1 MELLLVLGVGLAAG
15 TLSGI
20 VGFGSS
26 IMLMPVLVIV
36 FGPLHAV
43 PIMAIAAILAN
54 LSRVAIWWREVHWRA
69 GAAYA
74 VTAVPAAALGARTL
88 LVLPPPLIEGVL
100 GVFFLSMIPAR
111 RWLAARGFRLRPP
124 HLMAIGVVIGFL
136 TGIVV
141 TTGPITAPIFLATGL
156 VKGAFI
162 ATEAA
167 GSLAVYL
174 GKTAVFRYFGALPLP
189 VITQGL
195 ITGASLM
202 LGTWIAKR
210 FVLRLHPDRFRLL
223 MDALMLLSGLT
234 ILYTAIGVRS

>member
-1 MELLLVLGVGLAAG
+1 
-15 TLSGI
+15 TISGI

-54 LSRVAIWWREVHWRA
+54 LSRVLIWWRAV
-69 GAAYA
+69 AAYA
-74 VTAVPAAALGARTL
+74 VTGVPAAALGARTL
-88 LVLPPPLIEGVL
+88 LVLPPRLIECAL
-100 GVFFLSMIPAR
+100 GVFFLLMIPAR
-111 RWLAARGFRLRPP
+111 RWLAARGFRLRLP
-124 HLMAIGVVIGFL
+124 HLLALGAVIGFL

-141 TTGPITAPIFLATGL
+141 TTGPITAPIFLAYGL

-167 GSLAVYL
+167 SSLAVYL
-174 GKTAVFRYFGALPLP
+174 SKSAVFRRFGALPLP

-202 LGTWIAKR
+202 AGAWIAKR
-210 FVLRLHPDRFRLL
+210 FVLRLHPDRFRLV
-223 MDALMLLSGLT
+223 MDALMLLSGATMLW
-234 ILYTAIGVRS
+234 TAFR

>member
-1 MELLLVLGVGLAAG
+1 MELLFVLGVGLAAG
-15 TLSGI
+15 TISGV

-54 LSRVAIWWREVHWRA
+54 LSRVLIWWREVDWRA
-69 GAAYA
+69 VAAYSI
-74 VTAVPAAALGARTL
+74 TGVPAAALGARTL
-88 LVLPPPLIEGVL
+88 LVLPPRLIECAL
-100 GVFFLSMIPAR
+100 GIFFLLMIPVR
-111 RWLAARGFRLRPP
+111 RWLAARGFRLRLT
-124 HLMAIGVVIGFL
+124 HLLALGAVIGFL

-141 TTGPITAPIFLATGL
+141 TTGPITAPIFLAYGL
-156 VKGAFI
+156 LKGAFI

-167 GSLAVYL
+167 ASLAVY
-174 GKTAVFRYFGALPLP
+174 GSKTAVFRHFGALPLP

-202 LGTWIAKR
+202 VGAWLAKR

-234 ILYTAIGVRS
+234 MLYTAFR